1 MAGKK
6 IIDKREVFYA
16 LFAAV
21 AYLVM
26 VIVFL
31 NNPIFP
37 QTWLLYV
44 GNALFGII
52 VAIYLFNYSSKTNH
66 KASAYSMLKAG
77 HIVTTMGILVSVLV
91 IAFIVLFW
99 KEHYAN
105 TPPQIRPEQNHG
117 LVFILFL
124 DAIVGN
130 ISSGSFVSIL
140 LPFSLTKMQ
149 KGGAEPSG
157 DLK

>member
-6 IIDKREVFYA
+6 IIDKRKVFYA

-21 AYLVM
+21 AYLV
-26 VIVFL
+26 VTIVFL
-31 NNPIFP
+31 NNPIFA

-44 GNALFGII
+44 GNVLFGII
-52 VAIYLFNYSSKTNH
+52 VAIYLFTYNNKANER
-66 KASAYSMLKAG
+66 ASAYSMVKAG
-77 HIVTTMGILVSVLV
+77 HIVTAMGILVSVVV

-99 KEHYAN
+99 KEHFAN

-130 ISSGSFVSIL
+130 ASAGAFVAIIF
-140 LPFSLTKMQ
+140 PFALTKMQ